1 MKTPLYIVMTKAVYK
16 SQATYTQ
23 KKKGQFLFLFFF
35 FSFFFSFFIGNQRN
49 FIKSVGASEHTGNI
63 QNVTNTER
71 VKKKKTCK
79 DPTTTENPAK
89 TSPKTLSNTTSQQ
102 SPLAFAPSRI

>member
-63 QNVTNTER
+63 QNDTNTER
-71 VKKKKTCK
+71 VKKQEKNLQRPNHNRKPSK
-79 DPTTTENPAK
+79 NQPQNPQQYYITAK
-89 TSPKTLSNTTSQQ
+89 
-102 SPLAFAPSRI
+102 PSCFCPE